1 MTVSKVLSDAALKAA
16 VNLSSNKVPS
26 SLLKSSTAL
35 FSAYGGQKQELPDLS
50 YDYGALEPV
59 ISAETMMIHHSK
71 HHATYVNNLNGALEK
86 LDAALSASDVSA
98 IIALQGALKFNGGGH
113 LNHTLFWGNLT
124 PHSNHPEAPKGDL
137 AKAIDESFGSYDGL
151 KQQMSDKTIAIQGR

>member
-1 MTVSKVLSDAALKAA
+1 MTVSKILSDAALKAA

-35 FSAYGGQKQELPDLS
+35 FSAYGGKKQELPDLT

-59 ISAETMMIHHSK
+59 ISAETMTIHHSK
-71 HHATYVNNLNGALEK
+71 HHATYVNNLNAALEK
-86 LDAALSASDVSA
+86 LDAALGAADVSN
-98 IIALQGALKFNGGGH
+98 IIGLQNALKFNGGGH
-113 LNHTLFWGNLT
+113 LNHTLFWENLT
-124 PHSNHPEAPKGDL
+124 PHSTHPEAPKGDL
-137 AKAIDESFGSYDGL
+137 ATAIEQCFGSYDNL